1 MALLPWQMKLF
12 LLDPLIELETYMQSM
27 PKMEKFCGPMK
38 LEGVSME
45 ACQLAM
51 GACMRVM
58 DIVFLWGLSLTS
70 QVELHYLPS
79 VSKEFMQS
87 MFECINKIETTYYS
101 EKFVFCTTLLIIFK
115 KFQTFSF
122 QLAFNE
128 CLTTF
133 HLSFMLAT

>member
-51 GACMRVM
+51 GAYLWVM
-58 DIVFLWGLSLTS
+58 DIVFLWGLPLTS
-70 QVELHYLPS
+70 QVELHYLPF
-79 VSKEFMQS
+79 VFKEF
-87 MFECINKIETTYYS
+87 I
-101 EKFVFCTTLLIIFK
+101 
-115 KFQTFSF
+115 
-122 QLAFNE
+122 
-128 CLTTF
+128 
-133 HLSFMLAT
+133 